1 MKKLLVIAPYQY
13 LPYFSGGQKSIAQFL
28 DHLGRETDLTVI
40 SVSEND
46 ALLIKSYKHLAW
58 LKKRSFSKYF
68 DVSLISRLT
77 TLIKE
82 EKFDAVIW
90 EHPYYTWLA
99 SMIKKRTGI
108 KTILH
113 IHNIE
118 YQRFQSTGKWWWP
131 ILRTYE
137 KRFFVIADEILFVS
151 PEDKR
156 FAIEKWGIEEK
167 KCIEVA
173 FGVEISK
180 YPDDRDHCNK
190 AVKTIHRI
198 AGDEKILLFNG
209 LLDYKPNLDA
219 LLVILKEINPVLF
232 QYPNFRYKIII
243 CGKRLPAELNELRHY
258 ADKNIIYAGFVEDI
272 EMYFKGADLFLNPVQ
287 SGGGIKTKMVEAIAF
302 GTTVIT
308 TETGA
313 MGIHRDICGEKLVV
327 VPDNSWNDFA
337 RAIIK
342 NANNVEIT
350 PSAYY
355 DYYYW
360 GSIVKKILSSFGS
373 A

>member
-28 DHLGRETDLTVI
+28 DYLGRETDLTVI
-40 SVSEND
+40 SVSGND
-46 ALLIKSYKHLAW
+46 PSLIKSYKHLPW

-68 DVSLISRLT
+68 DLSLISRLT
-77 TLIKE
+77 TLIKK
-82 EKFDAVIW
+82 EKFDAIIW

-99 SMIKKRTGI
+99 SMIRKRTAV
-108 KTILH
+108 KTVLH

-131 ILRTYE
+131 LLRTYE
-137 KRFFVIADEILFVS
+137 KRFFAIADEILFVS
-151 PEDKR
+151 PEDKK
-156 FAIEKWGIEEK
+156 FAVEKWGIKEG

-180 YPDDRDHCNK
+180 YPVDKDSCK
-190 AVKTIHRI
+190 KELKTIHQV
-198 AGDEKILLFNG
+198 ANDEKILLFNG

-219 LLVILKEINPVLF
+219 LLVILKEINPVLLQCPDF
-232 QYPNFRYKIII
+232 KYKIII
-243 CGKRLPAELNELRHY
+243 CGKRLPAELSELKDY
-258 ADKNIIYAGFVEDI
+258 ADRNIVYAGFVNDI
-272 EMYFKGADLFLNPVQ
+272 ETYFKGADLFLNPVQ

-313 MGIHRDICGEKLVV
+313 MGIHKDICGRKLIV
-327 VPDNSWNDFA
+327 VPDNTWKDFA
-337 RAIIK
+337 EAIVK
-342 NANNVEIT
+342 NADNVEIT
-350 PSAYY
+350 PASYY

-360 GSIVKKILSSFGS
+360 GSIVKKIL
-373 A
+373 